1 MMLTTFISCAVVRQF
16 QRDDY
21 NTSDFSGSKMPEAD
35 IYPYFL
41 TPQQTNPGKPLF
53 VFLPGM
59 DESEKLAL
67 LQIASVEA
75 AFNIRCL
82 VIQPDFMESWDI
94 LSERVINLTQAE
106 LEAIPQQQSTYLCGE
121 SFGGCLALK
130 VLVKA
135 PQLFQRVIL
144 VNPASS
150 FNRRPW
156 IHWGSLLTRLL
167 PEWLYQMFS
176 TLVLPFLAAGN
187 RMTPEARQALL
198 ESVRSVP
205 IKTSVQRLS
214 LMRDFDLDE
223 GRLQQF
229 TQSVLLIA
237 SKGDT
242 LLPSVPEAKRLA
254 GIFPDS
260 HVVTLPHSGHACLLE
275 ADVNLYKIMQSVN
288 FIA

>member
-1 MMLTTFISCAVVRQF
+1 
-16 QRDDY
+16 
-21 NTSDFSGSKMPEAD
+21 MPDVD

-41 TPQQTNPGKPLF
+41 TPQQTNPDKSLF

-67 LQIASVEA
+67 YQVASVKA
-75 AFNIRCL
+75 DFNVRCL
-82 VIQPDFMESWDI
+82 VIQPDVMESWDI
-94 LSERVINLTQAE
+94 LCDRVIALTQAE
-106 LEAIPQQQSTYLCGE
+106 LKTVPHQSSIYLCGE
-121 SFGGCLALK
+121 SFGACLALK

-156 IHWGSLLTRLL
+156 IHWGSLLTRWL
-167 PEWLYQMFS
+167 PEWLYQTFAVF
-176 TLVLPFLAAGN
+176 VLPFLASKG
-187 RMTPEARQALL
+187 RMTPEAHQALL

-214 LMRDFDLDE
+214 LMRNFDLDE

-229 TQSVLLIA
+229 NQPVLLIA
-237 SKGDT
+237 GQGDI
-242 LLPSVPEAKRLA
+242 LLPSVAEAKRLSR
-254 GIFPDS
+254 IFPDS
-260 HVVTLPHSGHACLLE
+260 KVVILPHSGHACLLE
-275 ADVNLYKIMQSVN
+275 ADVNLCKIMRSVD
-288 FIA
+288 FYET